1 MQRKF
6 ITNLLF
12 LLLLNLLIK
21 PFWILGIDRSV
32 QNLVGVESYGFYF
45 AIFNFSYL
53 FNILLDVGIT
63 NFNNRNIAQNQ
74 QLLAKHFSSII
85 ILKALLIAVYGIVIC
100 IAGFSIG
107 YNSSQFY
114 MLCWIGLNQILLSF
128 ILYLRSNIS
137 GLLLLKTDSFLSV
150 LDRFLMIII
159 CSVLIWGHL
168 FNSPFKIEW
177 FVYAQTV
184 AYLITAG
191 IALLVV
197 LSKSQVKRLNWNRPF
212 LIMILRQS
220 YPYALLIFFMSLYN
234 RLDSV
239 MIERMLPGSTGDI
252 QAGIYAQAF
261 RLFDAGNNFALL
273 FGVLLLPI
281 FSKMIKVN
289 DSVEKIVKLS
299 FTLIFT
305 FAIIVSV
312 SSYFYDLEIM
322 KLMYY
327 QQDIES
333 LSAYNNRMMQSAQI
347 LGILM
352 FSFIAV
358 CSTYIFGTLLTAN
371 GDIIRLVRIAAL
383 GFAINL
389 ILNLTLIPGIEA
401 LGSAYA
407 SLGAQ
412 SVTAILLIIFA
423 IKSFHFK
430 RNYQFISKLIS
441 FVILVFLIG
450 FFVKQIEWNWMI
462 NFSMT
467 VGLSLSL
474 AMILGL
480 FNVRSIIGII
490 KNGS

>member
-32 QNLVGVESYGFYF
+32 QNLVGSESYGFYF

-53 FNILLDVGIT
+53 FSILLDVGIT

-74 QLLAKHFSSII
+74 QLFTTHFSSII
-85 ILKALLIAVYGIVIC
+85 ILKMMLIAVYGFVIFIV
-100 IAGFSIG
+100 GFTIG

-114 MLCWIGLNQILLSF
+114 MLCWIGINQVLLSF

-137 GLLLLKTDSFLSV
+137 GLLLLKTDSILSV
-150 LDRFLMIII
+150 LDRFLMLII

-168 FNSPFKIEW
+168 FNAPFKIEW

-191 IALLVV
+191 IALLIV
-197 LSKSQVKRLNWNRPF
+197 LNKSQIKRLNWNRALF
-212 LIMILRQS
+212 IMILKQS
-220 YPYALLIFFMSLYN
+220 FPYALLVFFMSLYN

-281 FSKMIKVN
+281 FSKMIKLN
-289 DSVEKIVKLS
+289 ESVKRMVKLS

-305 FAIIVSV
+305 VAIIAAL
-312 SSYFYDLEIM
+312 SSYFYDLELM

-327 QQDIES
+327 QQESES
-333 LSAYNNRMMQSAQI
+333 LSAYNIRMMESAQI

-371 GDIIRLVRIAAL
+371 GNIIQLVKIAAL
-383 GFAINL
+383 GFAINV
-389 ILNLTLIPGIEA
+389 ILNLTLIPVIEA

-412 SVTAILLIIFA
+412 SVTAILLVILA
-423 IKSFHFK
+423 KKHFRLK
-430 RNYQFISKLIS
+430 LNYLFLSKIIS
-441 FVILVFLIG
+441 FAILVFLIG
-450 FFVKQIEWNWMI
+450 YFVKQIEWSWMNNLSLTI
-462 NFSMT
+462 
-467 VGLSLSL
+467 GLSLLL
-474 AMILGL
+474 ANILGL
-480 FNVRSIIGII
+480 FNLRSIIGMI
-490 KNGS
+490 KASS